1 MAVVVIASTER
12 RAIEQFEK
20 DMKAI
25 GQSHVRALAFS
36 LNHVAMDA
44 RRRITDDLRTTLDQ
58 PSAYT
63 MRAIGY
69 RLIPLNNTDP
79 SKLQSDVHVRTPA
92 DKGSGENASAYL
104 KYLMGNSPNTRYPG
118 DIGPADRHIYVPLW
132 RNLQRHGIRPINGQ
146 SLPRSALKRLLTL
159 SGLKAVPGKA
169 VNYRSRRSDDGGI
182 FFGAPRFGGQQ
193 HGLGLWSRPKRVRL
207 GGKLINAGSPQM
219 LVRAADHA
227 TYKPILQAPW
237 DRDVEDAMRM
247 LPAYLA
253 EELEN
258 KIAHL
263 ATKSGNASRGNSST
277 GDFLKAR

>member
-1 MAVVVIASTER
+1 MAVVVIASADR
-12 RAIEQFEK
+12 REIEQFEK
-20 DMKAI
+20 NMKAI
-25 GQSHVRALAFS
+25 GQSHARAMAWS

-63 MRAIGY
+63 RRAIGY

-79 SKLQSDVHVRTPA
+79 SKLQADVHVRTPA

-132 RNLQRHGIRPINGQ
+132 RNLQRHGISPLNGQ
-146 SLPRSALKRLLTL
+146 SLPRSALKRLMTL
-159 SGLKAVPGKA
+159 AGLKAVPGKA
-169 VNYRSRRSDDGGI
+169 VHYRGRKADDGGI

-207 GGKLINAGSPQM
+207 GGRLVNAGSPQM

-227 TYKPILQAPW
+227 TYRPILQAPW
-237 DRDVEDAMRM
+237 DRDTEAAMRL
-247 LPAYLA
+247 LPLYLQQ
-253 EELEN
+253 ELEN

-263 ATKSGNASRGNSST
+263 ATRSGVTSKPDNT
-277 GDFLKAR
+277 VTDFLRA